1 MDISTDSF
9 PFLFTLQPI
18 FLAAQGLPVLVV
30 LFLVLLFFSFIVSGA
45 EVAFFS
51 LKYKDLNMLKTKSD
65 DNARRVVTLL
75 EQPKVLM
82 GSLLSANTF
91 FNLGIIFISN
101 FLIDELL
108 QLKHEYIWM
117 EFTIK
122 AIAIS
127 ALILLFCEI
136 LPKVWASHNNLFFAL
151 TASWLVDSVVYPVFR
166 SAGQWLSGYSDGI
179 EKRLTRYQT
188 SSIKAD
194 ELDYAID
201 LMSEDEATIEE
212 KNILKGIQKFSNI
225 TVKQVMRSRLDVSGI
240 EYDSDFTAV
249 IKRIE
254 ELHYSRLPVYK
265 TTLDEVAGILHTK
278 DLLNHIDEPA
288 SFNWHQLMRTP
299 FFVPEQKLIDDLLK
313 EFQLKKIHFAVVVDE
328 FGGTSGIVTMEDI
341 LEEIIGDIKDEFDE
355 EETINKKIDEFNY
368 LFEGKT
374 MIHDVCKVMG
384 IPPETFDRVRGESES
399 LAGLVLEIAERL
411 PKINDVAES
420 GDFMFT
426 VLEVSRNR
434 IQKVKVTIKPPVEN

>member
-1 MDISTDSF
+1 
-9 PFLFTLQPI
+9 
-18 FLAAQGLPVLVV
+18 
-30 LFLVLLFFSFIVSGA
+30 
-45 EVAFFS
+45 
-51 LKYKDLNMLKTKSD
+51 MLKTKND
-65 DNARRVVTLL
+65 DNARRVVDLL
-75 EQPKVLM
+75 EEPKVLM

-108 QLKHEYIWM
+108 QLKHDHLWM

-151 TASWLVDSVVYPVFR
+151 TASWLIDSVVYPIFR
-166 SAGQWLSGYSDGI
+166 TTGHWLSGYSDSI
-179 EKRLTRYQT
+179 EKRLSKYQT

-201 LMSEDEATIEE
+201 LMSEEEATIEE
-212 KNILKGIQKFSNI
+212 KKILKGIQKFSNI

-265 TTLDEVAGILHTK
+265 ITLDEVAGILHTK

-288 SFNWHQLMRTP
+288 SFNWHQLMRSP

-313 EFQLKKIHFAVVVDE
+313 EFQQKKIHFAVVVDE

-355 EETINKKIDEFNY
+355 EETIHKKIDDFNY

-374 MIHDVCKVMG
+374 MIHDACKVMG
-384 IPPETFDRVRGESES
+384 LPPETFDRVRGESES

-411 PKINDVAES
+411 PKVNEVLQS
-420 GDFMFT
+420 GDFTFT
-426 VLEVSRNR
+426 VMEVSRNR
-434 IQKVKVTIKPPVEN
+434 IQKVKVTIKPEVED